1 MHKGLREYLLSE
13 SKECLLMKLQK
24 VEYSSESESSDS
36 DNEDGYLAR
45 RSQFF
50 SWNSIH
56 IIFFQYSKLFSSLF
70 TFKENHQYLYS
81 LFTIAMLVARTY
93 KTDCFNFDK
102 NIKIGVPVLLTAG
115 SNRRHVSRTSLTTR
129 TQSTST

>member
-1 MHKGLREYLLSE
+1 
-13 SKECLLMKLQK
+13 MKLQK

-56 IIFFQYSKLFSSLF
+56 IIFFQHSKLFSSLF

-81 LFTIAMLVARTY
+81 LFTIAMLAHIKRIVSVLT
-93 KTDCFNFDK
+93 KTLK
-102 NIKIGVPVLLTAG
+102 
-115 SNRRHVSRTSLTTR
+115 
-129 TQSTST
+129 